1 MSAAGSLFSIYLAL
15 NAAIA
20 AGALSLLA
28 VERLAPRLSARSLL
42 RLHYGVAAA
51 LILSVALQALIP
63 EGLWPVGALLSVD
76 LRSLADSD
84 AGALLTGSDAEPGR
98 SFDAGSFARLWIA
111 TALVLLASGVAV
123 ILRDLHRLRALLRG
137 SHLVRSIGQVR
148 IWVHDGVPTP
158 FSCWRPGR
166 AHVVLPSFLLRD
178 TQSWRIALAHELQ
191 HHRQRDTAWLH
202 VFAALRVSCALN
214 PFVHGWARAAKR
226 TQEFAC
232 DEALIARRR
241 WSPQAYARC
250 LVDVADRMRGSGT
263 LAGVTSCLIGFGDP
277 NSLRRRMEK
286 MFDKSR
292 SPWTRKQVR
301 LSVMSVCAF
310 MTLAAHAGSAVTG
323 ERTEGNLKTVWPV
336 DGVVLA
342 GFGKH
347 RGIDIAAPAGASVR
361 AYAAGTVLTVD
372 PAKGCPGRVQIRHD
386 SLVGTY
392 CNLSAVVVTVGQTVD
407 AATVI
412 GTVAVPPAGVKAHL
426 HFELS
431 EQTFIDPQS
440 RLPRISAD

>member
-1 MSAAGSLFSIYLAL
+1 MSMTAALMHTYLAL

-20 AGALSLLA
+20 AGATVLLL
-28 VERLAPRLSARSLL
+28 VEKLVPQISARSLL
-42 RLHYGVAAA
+42 QLHYGVATA
-51 LILSVALQALIP
+51 LFLSVALQAFMP
-63 EGLWPVGALLSVD
+63 AGLLPGGALLSVD
-76 LRSLADSD
+76 LRTLA
-84 AGALLTGSDAEPGR
+84 GGSDNTTLNGSLAEPGR
-98 SFDAGSFARLWIA
+98 SLDAGSLARLWIA

-123 ILRDLHRLRALLRG
+123 ILRDVYRLRALLRG
-137 SHLVRSIGQVR
+137 AHLVRSVGRVR
-148 IWVHDGVPTP
+148 VWVHDGAPVP

-178 TQSWRIALAHELQ
+178 AQSLRIALAHELQ
-191 HHRQRDTAWLH
+191 HHRQRDTVWLH
-202 VFAALRVSCALN
+202 VFAALRVSCAIN
-214 PFVHGWARAAKR
+214 PFIHVWARAARR

-241 WSPQAYARC
+241 CTPQAYARC
-250 LVDVADRMRGSGT
+250 LVDVANRMRGSGT

-286 MFDKSR
+286 MFEKSR
-292 SPWTRKQVR
+292 GPWASKMVH
-301 LSVMSVCAF
+301 LSVAGVCAF
-310 MTLAAHAGSAVTG
+310 MTLSAYAGSAATD
-323 ERTEGNLKTVWPV
+323 EKTASSQKTVWPV
-336 DGVVLA
+336 DGAVLA

-347 RGIDIAAPAGASVR
+347 RGIDIAAPVGASVR
-361 AYAAGTVLTVD
+361 AYAAGTVLTVE
-372 PAKGCPGRVQIRHD
+372 PIKGCAGRVQIRHD

-392 CNLSAVVVTVGQTVD
+392 CNLSGIAVTAGQTVD

-412 GTVAVPPAGVKAHL
+412 GTIASPSAGAKAHL

-431 EQTFIDPQS
+431 EQTFIDPQT